1 MTVPWFLDAA
11 KLIPE
16 LEVRALFARKEEKRK
31 EIAEA
36 WDIPVTYDS
45 YEKLLEDKEL
55 DVLYLPV
62 PNHLHY
68 SFAKDALNAGKHVI
82 MEKPFT
88 VTAEEA

>member
-1 MTVPWFLDAA
+1 MKVGIVGAGMTVPWFLDAA

-45 YEKLLEDKEL
+45 YEKA
-55 DVLYLPV
+55 
-62 PNHLHY
+62 
-68 SFAKDALNAGKHVI
+68 SGR
-82 MEKPFT
+82 
-88 VTAEEA
+88 